1 MVGNSHDKTN
11 FPHRLLLTDAQV
23 SRLCKAFVNHSP
35 ARIKLSKPRLLKMV
49 QLEGLL
55 GSLFGPLLK
64 TGLFLIKNTLKT
76 IAKSILIP
84 LELTAA
90 ATNAAH
96 QKNVFGSGM
105 STLVISNK
113 ELDDIMKI
121 IKSFKESGLLI
132 KAVSEKCSKR
142 AKRCIF
148 FLLLGM
154 LSASSQKSID
164 R

>member
-1 MVGNSHDKTN
+1 
-11 FPHRLLLTDAQV
+11 
-23 SRLCKAFVNHSP
+23 
-35 ARIKLSKPRLLKMV
+35 MV

-55 GSLFGPLLK
+55 GSLLGPLLK

-90 ATNAAH
+90 AATNAAN
-96 QKNVFGSGM
+96 QKKVFASGM
-105 STLVISNK
+105 STLIISNK

-121 IKSFKESGLLI
+121 IKSFKESGLLM

-154 LSASSQKSID
+154 LSASSKKSID